1 MPLAPALSFPPELL
15 LQAQGTGLGLKAAI
29 FDVDG
34 VLTDGRIYI
43 GEQGEGFKA
52 FSTLDGQGL
61 KLLDQAGIVPII
73 ITGRDSPAVRR
84 RVADL
89 GLKHAV
95 YGAKD
100 KLAVAQPLLDQLGLQ
115 WSEVAAMG
123 DDWPDL
129 PLMMRA
135 GFACAPAHAHAEA
148 KARGALRDPGRGRAW
163 RGARMLRPDPDRL
176 RPLHA
181 VAERPSRHARRQ
193 PGRAALMATLAPP
206 QAAAHP
212 RPTVSWV
219 WKLQSFIAGYLPLLL
234 MAALAGGTWW
244 LVKNTPAADALLEAP
259 PPRHVPDYQMEGF
272 SLERIGVDGLL
283 RGRIEAARCATTP
296 TPTPWRSTA

>member
-1 MPLAPALSFPPELL
+1 MLAPALSFAPELL
-15 LQAQGTGLGLKAAI
+15 LKAQGGGLGLKAAI

-61 KLLDQAGIVPII
+61 KLLDQAGITPII

-89 GLKHAV
+89 RLKHAV

-100 KLAVAQPLLDQLGLQ
+100 KLAVAQPLLDRLDLQ
-115 WSEVAAMG
+115 WPDVAAMG

-148 KARGALRDPGRGRAW
+148 KARA
-163 RGARMLRPDPDRL
+163 
-176 RPLHA
+176 HY
-181 VAERPSRHARRQ
+181 V
-193 PGRAALMATLAPP
+193 T
-206 QAAAHP
+206 QAAGGHGAA
-212 RPTVSWV
+212 RECCD
-219 WKLQSFIAGYLPLLL
+219 LILIACGRY
-234 MAALAGGTWW
+234 T
-244 LVKNTPAADALLEAP
+244 ALLNGHLDTLDGSNGG
-259 PPRHVPDYQMEGF
+259 PR
-272 SLERIGVDGLL
+272 
-283 RGRIEAARCATTP
+283 
-296 TPTPWRSTA
+296 